1 MLVAYDFFS
10 LSSTKVVAFT
20 DGYAVNTTLSS
31 ILQDLENI
39 TATYSVPKV
48 GNKSSQM
55 YQRDMKTSVDALS
68 RLIKY
73 NAVNKNK
80 PLSNQ
85 KNINNLVKASSNL
98 LRITN
103 LPAWKKSLEV
113 NTIHFHWL
121 LGAMSDTFVYFKA
134 LKTYFDLRLP
144 ETIYKRFGYVFE
156 PRFSAGTL

>member
-1 MLVAYDFFS
+1 MKSRLPIRGSNHACCLQFFF
-10 LSSTKVVAFT
+10 LSSPKVVAFT

-55 YQRDMKTSVDALS
+55 YQRDMKTSVDALT

-73 NAVNKNK
+73 NAVNKKK

-85 KNINNLVKASSNL
+85 KDISNLVKASSNL

-103 LPAWKKSLEV
+103 LPAWKNSLQV
-113 NTIHFHWL
+113 NTIHSFH
-121 LGAMSDTFVYFKA
+121 
-134 LKTYFDLRLP
+134 
-144 ETIYKRFGYVFE
+144 
-156 PRFSAGTL
+156 

>member
-10 LSSTKVVAFT
+10 LSSPKVVAFT
-20 DGYAVNTTLSS
+20 DGYAVNATLSS
-31 ILQDLENI
+31 LLQDLENI

-55 YQRDMKTSVDALS
+55 YQRDMKTSVDVLT

-80 PLSNQ
+80 PLSN
-85 KNINNLVKASSNL
+85 KKDINNLVKASSNL

-103 LPAWKKSLEV
+103 LPAWKNSLEV
-113 NTIHFHWL
+113 NTIHFH
-121 LGAMSDTFVYFKA
+121 
-134 LKTYFDLRLP
+134 
-144 ETIYKRFGYVFE
+144 
-156 PRFSAGTL
+156 

>member
-1 MLVAYDFFS
+1 MLVTCLRFFS
-10 LSSTKVVAFT
+10 LPFRTKVVAFT

-55 YQRDMKTSVDALS
+55 YQRDMKTSVDALT

-80 PLSNQ
+80 PLSN
-85 KNINNLVKASSNL
+85 KKDINNLVKASSNL

-113 NTIHFHWL
+113 NTIHFH
-121 LGAMSDTFVYFKA
+121 
-134 LKTYFDLRLP
+134 
-144 ETIYKRFGYVFE
+144 
-156 PRFSAGTL
+156 

>member
-1 MLVAYDFFS
+1 MLVTCLRLFS
-10 LSSTKVVAFT
+10 LPFRTKVVAFT
-20 DGYAVNTTLSS
+20 DGYAVNITLSS

-113 NTIHFHWL
+113 NTIHFH
-121 LGAMSDTFVYFKA
+121 
-134 LKTYFDLRLP
+134 
-144 ETIYKRFGYVFE
+144 
-156 PRFSAGTL
+156 

>member
-1 MLVAYDFFS
+1 MKSCLPIRGCNHACCLRFFS
-10 LSSTKVVAFT
+10 LSSPKVVAFT

-39 TATYSVPKV
+39 TATYSVPK

-55 YQRDMKTSVDALS
+55 YQRDMKTSVDALT

-85 KNINNLVKASSNL
+85 KDINNLVKASSNL
-98 LRITN
+98 LRISN
-103 LPAWKKSLEV
+103 LPAWKNSLEV
-113 NTIHFHWL
+113 NTIHFH
-121 LGAMSDTFVYFKA
+121 
-134 LKTYFDLRLP
+134 
-144 ETIYKRFGYVFE
+144 
-156 PRFSAGTL
+156 